1 MRVARVPARDALL
14 EIFLPALIPAAP
26 TILILYALR
35 ATLEPASV
43 LSIAVIAA
51 AGLAVYA
58 IGYLGLEIRIRAQA
72 ARSHA
77 RLARSA
83 RPGDRCH
90 VSRHLSLERFLKPL
104 TYLASPDKFPLC
116 LASSSAPV

>member
-77 RLARSA
+77 R
-83 RPGDRCH
+83 PGDRCH